1 MTQVVGYFVT
11 QVLKMSKDCEWQNS
25 LVREMFL
32 WCCQLVLVKQPVL
45 ISVLPFAFD
54 LYQERDLEN
63 RAIIIVI
70 SPLAALILDK
80 V

>member
-1 MTQVVGYFVT
+1 MAKFISERDVFVVLPTSFGKTACF
-11 QVLKMSKDCEWQNS
+11 N
-25 LVREMFL
+25 F
-32 WCCQLVLVKQPVL
+32 
-45 ISVLPFAFD
+45 LPFAFD
-54 LYQERDLEN
+54 LYQKRDLEN